1 MVREQH
7 KVERTE
13 TKLVGYRVVVSL
25 NQDLEEGIVVQL
37 REKLLANRHLIPNQT
52 NEGMYLVQIYPDEQW
67 TPDIPFTSIVAVEVN
82 DYDQEI
88 EKFDKHTIPS
98 GSFVQVTHRGPE
110 ADIGDTYDWI
120 SEQELNSNRCFD
132 FEYWAPSASFDQ
144 EDNTIHIYLP
154 LDSSSSK
161 PA

>member
-1 MVREQH
+1 
-7 KVERTE
+7 
-13 TKLVGYRVVVSL
+13 
-25 NQDLEEGIVVQL
+25 
-37 REKLLANRHLIPNQT
+37 
-52 NEGMYLVQIYPDEQW
+52 MYLVHIYPDEQW

-88 EKFDKHTIPS
+88 EEFVNHTIPS

-132 FEYWAPSASFDQ
+132 FEYWTPRTVFDQ

-154 LDSSSSK
+154 LDSTESK

>member
-1 MVREQH
+1 MREQQT
-7 KVERTE
+7 VERTE

-37 REKLLANRHLIPNQT
+37 REKLSANRPVIPNQT
-52 NEGMYLVQIYPDEQW
+52 NEGMYLVQIYPDGQW

-82 DYDQEI
+82 EYDQEI
-88 EKFDKHTIPS
+88 EQFAKYTIPA
-98 GSFVQVTHRGPE
+98 GTFVQVTHLGPE

-120 SEQELNSNRCFD
+120 SEQKLSSSRCFD
-132 FEYWAPSASFDQ
+132 FEYWAPKAAFDQ
-144 EDNTIHIYLP
+144 EDSTIHIYLP
-154 LDSSSSK
+154 LESSESK